1 MATPDP
7 SQNRA
12 SQSSDS
18 PGLSASSAT
27 ASAGSASAG
36 QSSGSRA
43 APGASGGGG
52 TDPASMKAGASA
64 TPSDRE
70 REIATTR
77 EGGTGT
83 SSGMTKQDQSLAVRT
98 PGAGMSPFTLMRRL
112 SEDMDRMFG
121 DFPFGGFFPSLV
133 PTARRRTVLSNLFP
147 GGDQPMWAPAVD
159 VFQRGNDL
167 VVHAELPGVSQKDI
181 SVEIN
186 DGMLTL
192 SGHREQEK
200 QDQRG
205 DTYRTERSYGSFY
218 RAIPLPDDA
227 DPNQAQAHFKD
238 GVLEI
243 TVPVPE
249 RQRGAKGKK
258 IEVQS

>member
-18 PGLSASSAT
+18 PGLSASPPTASAT
-27 ASAGSASAG
+27 APATG
-36 QSSGSRA
+36 SSG
-43 APGASGGGG
+43 
-52 TDPASMKAGASA
+52 SMKAGASG

-70 REIATTR
+70 RDIATSR
-77 EGGTGT
+77 EGGAST
-83 SSGMTKQDQSLAVRT
+83 SSALSKQNQGRAVQ
-98 PGAGMSPFTLMRRL
+98 PSGNAMSPFTLMRRL

-121 DFPFGGFFPSLV
+121 DLSFGGIGLFPSLL
-133 PTARRRTVLSNLFP
+133 PSRRSRRLAVSNVAP
-147 GGDQPMWAPAVD
+147 DIDQPMWAPTID

-181 SVEIN
+181 AVEVN
-186 DGMLTL
+186 DGVLTL

-200 QDQRG
+200 DEQQG
-205 DTYRTERSYGSFY
+205 NVYRSERQYGSFY
-218 RAIPLPDDA
+218 RAIPLPEDA

-249 RQRGAKGKK
+249 HQQAPKGRK
-258 IEVQS
+258 IDVQS